1 MRFLLIP
8 VLVFL
13 ISSCITVGFVH
24 AQPSSFLVKDPS
36 GQQTFN
42 VNYNIDSGT
51 VSNIQVNTDDESLF
65 VDVVTTGNGTLTITL
80 PRTLIDAT
88 ANGEDDQFFV
98 LIDGENVEFQEL
110 KSNTADRILTI
121 PFSDGSQEI
130 EIMGTQVVPEFGPI
144 AVLVFV
150 IAITSI
156 IAISKTRPNISR

>member
-1 MRFLLIP
+1 MRFLLVP
-8 VLVFL
+8 VLIFL
-13 ISSCITVGFVH
+13 IGSGITVGLAH

-42 VNYNIDSGT
+42 VNYSIDGGT
-51 VSNIQVNTDDESLF
+51 VSNMLVNTNDESLL

-98 LIDGENVEFQEL
+98 LIDGQNVEFQEL
-110 KSNTADRILTI
+110 KSNTDRTLTI

-130 EIMGTQVVPEFGPI
+130 EIMGTQVVPEFGPV
-144 AVLVFV
+144 AALVFV
-150 IAITSI
+150 IAIISI
-156 IAISKTRPNISR
+156 VIIPKTRSKVTC